1 LEALRGFETTA
12 AAMICTEN
20 ASEGLNLQ
28 CAGSMVNFDLPW
40 DPMRLEQRIGR
51 IQRLGQKR
59 DRVFIH
65 NLFLQGTVEEDILEV
80 LDKKI
85 EMFGETVGRVE
96 EILGN
101 LAEDQSFDQV
111 FLDLYLGD
119 QNAYSQIDIMV
130 SSGPE
135 RTAADQ
141 LLDALFGSPAIPDPP
156 GHRQQASG
164 RGQSAATATKPASE
178 TKPPRCSQCGHDLA
192 PGMRHC
198 DQCGRPVARDG
209 EQSRCTRC
217 RQPLSA
223 AARFCDEC
231 GQEVI
236 R

>member
-1 LEALRGFETTA
+1 
-12 AAMICTEN
+12 
-20 ASEGLNLQ
+20 
-28 CAGSMVNFDLPW
+28 
-40 DPMRLEQRIGR
+40 MRLEQRIGR

-65 NLFLQGTVEEDILEV
+65 NLFLQGTVEEDILEI

-119 QNAYSQIDIMV
+119 QNAYRQIDIMV
-130 SSGPE
+130 SNGSE
-135 RTAADQ
+135 RTAADH
-141 LLDALFGSPAIPDPP
+141 LLDALFSFPAIPTPSGP
-156 GHRQQASG
+156 RQQVTG
-164 RGQSAATATKPASE
+164 RDQSPPIATKAASD
-178 TKPPRCSQCGHDLA
+178 TNPPRCSQCGHDLA
-192 PGMRHC
+192 PCMRHC
-198 DQCGRPVARDG
+198 DQCGRPVTRDG

-223 AARFCDEC
+223 GACFCDEC